1 MIEIRITDKIPHT
14 YEEWEITT
22 EPTCTEA
29 GVETSECTV
38 CGEETV
44 RGINP
49 LGHNYVEWEVT
60 KEATCTENGEESSAC
75 VRCGEITARVIAAE
89 GHSFGEWEIVKEA
102 TLNSEGERQA
112 VCSKCGEIKIETIPK
127 LSDLQSSASNGNVKD
142 DDTIDNNIDSSTPQT
157 GDQTSVLIY
166 LISLSVTAA
175 IALIVVMR
183 KINKKNM

>member
-1 MIEIRITDKIPHT
+1 MGNCKGSNI
-14 YEEWEITT
+14 
-22 EPTCTEA
+22 
-29 GVETSECTV
+29 
-38 CGEETV
+38 
-44 RGINP
+44 
-49 LGHNYVEWEVT
+49 
-60 KEATCTENGEESSAC
+60 
-75 VRCGEITARVIAAE
+75 
-89 GHSFGEWEIVKEA
+89 
-102 TLNSEGERQA
+102 A